1 MTSLDS
7 LAGMDIQRLV
17 EALAP
22 LLRDA
27 EAEGDFAY
35 GMADLPAAGTDVMV
49 NVDPELEDR
58 DDVGVDALV
67 ARVAAFLALTPEQ
80 WEEVVARTVAE
91 IEEAVGDQPVAE
103 ATALRDDLSLT
114 SSVVFVDAVLLS
126 FVAPLQLPDAIIRV
140 QLDQDL
146 RFEDLEV
153 EIEGVESVTFDGL
166 DDLLD
171 HLSEDPGPAGPTGP

>member
-7 LAGMDIQRLV
+7 LDGMDIQRLV
-17 EALAP
+17 DALAP
-22 LLRDA
+22 LLRDP

-58 DDVGVDALV
+58 DDVEVDVLV
-67 ARVAAFLALTPEQ
+67 DRVAAFLALTPEQ
-80 WEEVVARTVAE
+80 WEEVASRTVAE
-91 IEEAVGDQPVAE
+91 IEAAVGDQPVAE
-103 ATALRDDLSLT
+103 PTSLRDDLALT

-126 FVAPLQLPDAIIRV
+126 FVAPLQLPDAVVRV

-146 RFEDLEV
+146 HFEDLEV
-153 EIEGVESVTFDGL
+153 EIEGVESVSFDDL

-171 HLSEDPGPAGPTGP
+171 HLSEEPGPSAP

>member
-1 MTSLDS
+1 ME
-7 LAGMDIQRLV
+7 IERLV

-22 LLRDA
+22 LLR
-27 EAEGDFAY
+27 EPVAEGDFAY

-58 DDVGVDALV
+58 ADVEVAALV
-67 ARVAAFLALTPEQ
+67 DRVAAFLALTPEQ
-80 WEEVVARTVAE
+80 WAAIVDRVVAE
-91 IEEAVGDQPVAE
+91 IEEAVADQPIAE
-103 ATALRDDLSLT
+103 TTALRDDLALT

-126 FVAPLQLPDAIIRV
+126 FVAPLQLPDALVRV
-140 QLDQDL
+140 QLDSDH

-153 EIEGVESVTFDGL
+153 EIDGVEPVTFDSL

-171 HLSEDPGPAGPTGP
+171 HLSEDPGPTAP

>member
-1 MTSLDS
+1 
-7 LAGMDIQRLV
+7 MDIQRLV

-22 LLRDA
+22 LLRDPV
-27 EAEGDFAY
+27 AEGDFAY

-49 NVDPELEDR
+49 NVDPETEDR
-58 DDVGVDALV
+58 GDVEVDALV
-67 ARVAAFLALTPEQ
+67 ERVRAFLALTTDQ
-80 WEEVVARTVAE
+80 WAAVVDQVVAE
-91 IEEAVGDQPVAE
+91 IEDAVGDQPIAE
-103 ATALRDDLSLT
+103 STSLRDDLALT

-140 QLDQDL
+140 QLDADH

-153 EIEGVESVTFDGL
+153 EIEGVESVTFEGL

-171 HLSEDPGPAGPTGP
+171 HLSEEPGPTAP

>member
-1 MTSLDS
+1 ME
-7 LAGMDIQRLV
+7 IQRLV

-22 LLRDA
+22 LLR
-27 EAEGDFAY
+27 EPVAEGDFAY

-49 NVDPELEDR
+49 NVDPETEDR
-58 DDVGVDALV
+58 DDVEVNDLVD
-67 ARVAAFLALTPEQ
+67 RVAAFLALTPEQ
-80 WEEVVARTVAE
+80 WTAIVDRVVAE

-103 ATALRDDLSLT
+103 TTALRDDLSLT

-126 FVAPLQLPDAIIRV
+126 FVAPLQLPDAIVRV
-140 QLDQDL
+140 QLDDEH

-153 EIEGVESVTFDGL
+153 EIEGVESVTFEGL

-171 HLSEDPGPAGPTGP
+171 DLSEEPGPSAP